1 MPNPEGYRKALRVM
15 KLAEKYGYP
24 VLSFIDTPAAFP
36 GDEAE
41 ERGQAQAIAQNIME
55 MSTLHTP
62 ILVVITGEGGS
73 GGALAMG
80 VGDAVLML
88 QYAIYTVIPPEGC
101 AAILWRDVS
110 RAKEAAEALRLTAWD
125 LTGLGIIDEIIPEPE
140 GGAHQNPDAA
150 TAAVRETLGRH
161 LQAVKDVPIDRLLD
175 LRYEKYR
182 RMGRQMESLARGC
195 GDRLARTLKGGL
207 DADGAE
213 IRSGRDPGV
222 AENRQRGGHHG
233 TDRGVA
239 PAEGDDQEGVRPPG
253 GAHLESR
260 SRGAS
265 GAGRSARRP
274 GGAGGAGRRDTGRDC
289 RRGRDRPRSPRDHQ
303 RADGGHLLPRL
314 LTGCSALRPRGR
326 RGGGGADRV
335 HHRGDE
341 ALQRNPERRE
351 RPGGARPLR
360 ERQPGGVRPAAHAG

>member
-1 MPNPEGYRKALRVM
+1 MAANPLPTPDSGVPPPRPAAPRLSPWEIVQLARHPQRPKAPDFIFHLVRDFTELHGDRLFRDDPALLAGIGWFEDQPVAVIGPYKGRDTKENLAHNFGMPNPEGYRKALRVM

-182 RMGRQMESLARGC
+182 RMGRQMESLARG
-195 GDRLARTLKGGL
+195 
-207 DADGAE
+207 
-213 IRSGRDPGV
+213 
-222 AENRQRGGHHG
+222 
-233 TDRGVA
+233 
-239 PAEGDDQEGVRPPG
+239 
-253 GAHLESR
+253 
-260 SRGAS
+260 
-265 GAGRSARRP
+265 
-274 GGAGGAGRRDTGRDC
+274 
-289 RRGRDRPRSPRDHQ
+289 
-303 RADGGHLLPRL
+303 
-314 LTGCSALRPRGR
+314 
-326 RGGGGADRV
+326 
-335 HHRGDE
+335 
-341 ALQRNPERRE
+341 
-351 RPGGARPLR
+351 
-360 ERQPGGVRPAAHAG
+360 